1 MGKLSFKIQAEYEKV
16 DRLKKSIVDLKAE
29 LMGLTPASKEFKTI
43 CSSIEKQ
50 QKEVVKLSQEVAK
63 LETIQAR
70 TAATKARQAATELNA
85 ISRIEVATSRKT
97 SIEQQ
102 SVAKIDAIKKRSAQM
117 DAINEQHR
125 ARAAAMAEKTRRQLS
140 HTIERCTNSIKR
152 ENVAISD
159 QTRLLDNLKAGI
171 AGVFAI
177 DQGKDLI
184 QAMVQTRGE
193 FQQLQISFE
202 TMLQGKGP
210 ADKLMSQVID
220 FTAKTPFSL
229 QEVAKG
235 AKQLL
240 AYGSNAEIVI
250 DELRVMGDVASGL
263 SIPIGDL
270 IYLYGTLR
278 SQGRANLVDIKQFAG
293 RGVPIY
299 EELGKV
305 LKVST
310 DEVTALVSAGEV
322 GFPQVEQAFKNMTSE
337 GGKFFDLTAKNATSL
352 TGLTSNLGDAW
363 SRMLNIEGTKH
374 EEFFGDMIKGAT
386 QAVDSYEDYLNA
398 LKAIIATYGVYKAAV
413 IAMNIAKQ
421 VELVGGLANA
431 IRATTV
437 AQKLLNSATLK
448 NPYVIAATAI
458 AGLVSVLI
466 ASTSSHKQHKE
477 AIQATLKPLKD
488 EYTQTNTL
496 VGKLKDANIEETE
509 RTRILKE
516 LKGINPDIVK
526 GIEDESKAYE
536 ILSGR
541 LESYNKVK
549 LAEINIKQFTID
561 GGLKE
566 ATVDLEES
574 KNKLEKQKAAIIGTY
589 SDLFTGINQIN
600 IPVDTKS
607 IFENIFNSEQT
618 EFEKVEELF
627 KEYNRIRVRF
637 LDVQSG
643 FRNDGSVSSEVY
655 ESAKTDFAPLK
666 ELFGGFSMVGD
677 KSFVAEF
684 DKAYK
689 VYKVKVAEVEKKI
702 LGNAK
707 ALAKDPENE
716 KKIVEDLT
724 YAVFPSRKKADGGE
738 GDEKKPEVQ
747 DKKHWT
753 GEKQAAEKELDELS
767 KLTVKTE
774 EGAAKYKAAQKKLAE
789 AINELKWYDRS
800 EAKVSA
806 KNNPVKLL
814 EQLASKELSAQEKI
828 NATRIALMKDGA
840 DKQKAYAEAT
850 HKKEI
855 DRINVEE
862 QEKLSL
868 YSGYLKNGGQPIE
881 GKKEAIQR
889 DAVVQRS
896 QANDLKSK
904 DITEIDKK
912 VADEIKETVKEEEKA
927 LQDLLEQYQTYADER
942 AAIEKKF
949 NDDIAI
955 LQSKNVDGSLDA
967 NIKEA
972 ENQKN
977 QALKAVTDSEL
988 ESLQKSGNIIGQ
1000 LFENASDKSISE
1012 IMKIKKEGEQLFD
1025 YLATTASKDITPN
1038 FGMSTD
1044 QLQSLQSSK
1053 ELESIKNALDELYNV
1068 GVKKNPFAVL
1078 ASDLKAVFK
1087 EGGNTEDK
1095 LMKIGTSASASADM
1109 IGGLS
1114 GGLSDMFA
1122 AAGNEKM
1129 AGVAGG
1135 VEMAMSSISNVASG
1149 FANGGIVGGIAAA
1162 AGELINFATM
1172 AFESEAIHQ
1181 AALDEIAKT
1190 KIEHQKEYNA
1200 LLVEQNLLYEIGST
1214 IFGDDAYGKANNA
1227 ISVSKGIDSDLKK
1240 QLDALKDIDIVT
1252 GHKKTGL
1259 FGWGKG
1265 KDTYSGIFEVYDD
1278 LIDAEGN
1285 LNVERAE
1292 AILAT
1297 DKLSDEHK
1305 GLLEEAIGLNTQY
1318 EESVAMMNDY
1328 LTGIFGD
1335 LGNSMSD
1342 ALVDAFKNGTDAS
1355 KAFESSVGDMLENL
1369 AQQMIYSVTLAPIMA
1384 EAQKAMSEIMKNEDL
1399 TDEQKFNEYTGIL
1412 SGVMDDA
1419 ITQQGTANELYK
1431 KYQEMAAD
1439 KGIDIFEPDANSQQ
1453 TASGKGVQ
1461 TMTQDEGSEM
1471 NGRLTAL
1478 QMISEETKQEN
1489 IKQTSFLQRIL
1500 DTIMR
1505 VPSSENVVNVAAYS
1519 VPVAPAVQ
1527 SDRMSSENLIKVL
1540 NTTMS
1545 LETIGLST
1553 VESMGQLKAIAQQS
1567 FYELEQ
1573 IKTNT
1578 GNTTKIL
1585 KGMSSKLDLI
1595 EKSVQNR

>member
-607 IFENIFNSEQT
+607 IFENIFNSEQR

-666 ELFGGFSMVGD
+666 ELFGGFSMVDD

-738 GDEKKPEVQ
+738 GGEKKPEVQ

-828 NATRIALMKDGA
+828 NATRVALMKDGA
-840 DKQKAYAEAT
+840 SKQKAYTET
-850 HKKEI
+850 SHKKEI
-855 DRINVEE
+855 TRINKEE

-868 YSGYLKNGGQPIE
+868 YDDYVKKGGKPIE
-881 GKKEAIQR
+881 GKKESIKN
-889 DAVVQRS
+889 DAVIQRS
-896 QANDLKSK
+896 QADDIRSK
-904 DITEIDKK
+904 DI
-912 VADEIKETVKEEEKA
+912 KE
-927 LQDLLEQYQTYADER
+927 
-942 AAIEKKF
+942 IEKKTASEIKKIWESVTLHF
-949 NDDIAI
+949 GTELDKQLADIDNFYNEQIEKA
-955 LQSKNVDGSLDA
+955 K
-967 NIKEA
+967 
-972 ENQKN
+972 ENQ
-977 QALKAVTDSEL
+977 EL
-988 ESLQKSGNIIGQ
+988 INKLNE
-1000 LFENASDKSISE
+1000 AR
-1012 IMKIKKEGEQLFD
+1012 
-1025 YLATTASKDITPN
+1025 SKDKQVVTIEQELRTTSFN
-1038 FGMSTD
+1038 QEIALSENDNKYSDFGMVEVAERAKNEI
-1044 QLQSLQSSK
+1044 LK
-1053 ELESIKNALDELYNV
+1053 KYAEERIKILESIGDEQATQEAATLKQTIDGYD
-1068 GVKKNPFAVL
+1068 KVL
-1078 ASDLKAVFK
+1078 AQPKTVKGLVDEKLFKAVQSNFEK
-1087 EGGNTEDK
+1087 T
-1095 LMKIGTSASASADM
+1095 
-1109 IGGLS
+1109 GLS
-1114 GGLSDMFA
+1114 AEEAEAKTESFFEGFSKAGDIASDVVGTLQGLFGGLSDELDMALEAVGNIAKGFAEGGLVGGLNA
-1122 AAGNEKM
+1122 AAGQVVSV
-1129 AGVAGG
+1129 VANLLTAKKEVDQSMIDGYNAYVEVIDRLVDKQIESLSSLGG
-1135 VEMAMSSISNVASG
+1135 KEFGDAIKKTFDDLNKKALASRRLLQETMASG
-1149 FANGGIVGGIAAA
+1149 SGVFSHSEGYKANKMLGQQSKYLREAGIYKTDLNKMTNE
-1162 AGELINFATM
+1162 ELIKLMDIEDVWSRMPDSLKTYI
-1172 AFESEAIHQ
+1172 ETLGEAQ
-1181 AALDEIAKT
+1181 GE
-1190 KIEHQKEYNA
+1190 
-1200 LLVEQNLLYEIGST
+1200 V
-1214 IFGDDAYGKANNA
+1214 DA
-1227 ISVSKGIDSDLKK
+1227 
-1240 QLDALKDIDIVT
+1240 
-1252 GHKKTGL
+1252 
-1259 FGWGKG
+1259 
-1265 KDTYSGIFEVYDD
+1265 
-1278 LIDAEGN
+1278 
-1285 LNVERAE
+1285 
-1292 AILAT
+1292 
-1297 DKLSDEHK
+1297 
-1305 GLLEEAIGLNTQY
+1305 LNTQLQDMILGF
-1318 EESVAMMNDY
+1318 SGTDSITDAIVSSLTDPSIDDAM
-1328 LTGIFGD
+1328 GD
-1335 LGNSMSD
+1335 LSGKMDNIIGDIVKNMIVKF
-1342 ALVDAFKNGTDAS
+1342 ALVGPVTKAVDELMKGLAVYDKEGNITGLKDVDNIEASVLAKFKETITGLADGFSDKWQGISESLNGA
-1355 KAFESSVGDMLENL
+1355 
-1369 AQQMIYSVTLAPIMA
+1369 
-1384 EAQKAMSEIMKNEDL
+1384 
-1399 TDEQKFNEYTGIL
+1399 
-1412 SGVMDDA
+1412 
-1419 ITQQGTANELYK
+1419 
-1431 KYQEMAAD
+1431 
-1439 KGIDIFEPDANSQQ
+1439 GIDINGSDKDSQQ
-1453 TASGKGVQ
+1453 NATGKGFQ
-1461 TMTQDEGSEM
+1461 TMSQDTGNEL
-1471 NGRLTAL
+1471 NGRFTAL
-1478 QMISEETKQEN
+1478 QMAGEEIKQEN

-1553 VESMGQLKAIAQQS
+1553 VESIGQLKAIAQQS